1 MLISQ
6 EQNREEAVAAAA
18 AAVAQLKASSGRHV
32 ALFTTR
38 SILHAIRTTGN
49 RGQRISHRRRKKQLR
64 SRASSMTSTP
74 SMRPRDINQLPESLK
89 LLNTYKLCNV
99 LETKHQKK
107 KEKKVE
113 KERQRR

>member
-6 EQNREEAVAAAA
+6 EQNREEAVAA

-64 SRASSMTSTP
+64 SRASSMTSAP
-74 SMRPRDINQLPESLK
+74 PMRPRDINQLPESLG
-89 LLNTYKLCNV
+89 LLCTYELYGVFK
-99 LETKHQKK
+99 KKQKK
-107 KEKKVE
+107 KTHKIKV
-113 KERQRR
+113 